1 MEVLER
7 EEITI
12 LHKHLGK
19 ATVIR
24 CYSSKDIKKMRELAT
39 GIYGG
44 IAENWKSSKE

>member
-24 CYSSKDIKKMRELAT
+24 CYLSKDIKKMRELAT
-39 GIYGG
+39 GYM
-44 IAENWKSSKE
+44 EE